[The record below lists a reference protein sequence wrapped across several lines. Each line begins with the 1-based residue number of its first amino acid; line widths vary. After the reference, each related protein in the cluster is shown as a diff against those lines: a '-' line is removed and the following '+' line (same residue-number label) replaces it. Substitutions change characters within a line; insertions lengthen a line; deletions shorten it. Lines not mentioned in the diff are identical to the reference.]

1 MTASGSEEP
10 GALAKEEELEED
22 SNKELSQGEDVTIS
36 DIWVNASQQQ
46 DGREEGKEQRFY
58 LTRSWRLN
66 VGARQEDPG
75 ALAKEEELEEDSDK
89 ELSQGEDVTI
99 SDIWVNA
106 SVPELF
112 QDPHAGAQEGPG
124 WPSSAGPEAAGE
136 AAGGLQ
142 SASPAPAGLL
152 DAGPAASGL
161 AGAPE
166 EEGHRAPLAPAAQ
179 EEAKAPAS
187 PAFAE
192 QATAAQAESQA
203 PAPHSPT
210 ASAAALED
218 AAWCIV
224 REVVRRAV
232 AVTQGPRQQ
241 LAEQDLTQSTHAATA
256 AGTPAAPQDTQ
267 SPLAGEPQGE
277 ASPAPLVP
285 AAGED
290 GESMASPMS
299 GDRRGEA
306 SAATVSSAVHEEE
319 GASPVL
325 ENPPADAGTPHRAPA
340 ADSEGD
346 AAASPLA
353 RDLQHQVAP
362 EHRGDAQPSSGCRDM
377 PEDDPGIAALPHLPA
392 QRRRPSL
399 FRRALRALRRAFRC
413 TCIAGQQE

>member
-36 DIWVNASQQQ
+36 DIWVNAS
-46 DGREEGKEQRFY
+46 EE
-58 LTRSWRLN
+58 
-66 VGARQEDPG
+66 PG

-112 QDPHAGAQEGPG
+112 QDPHAV
-124 WPSSAGPEAAGE
+124 
-136 AAGGLQ
+136 
-142 SASPAPAGLL
+142 
-152 DAGPAASGL
+152 
-161 AGAPE
+161 
-166 EEGHRAPLAPAAQ
+166 